1 MLDEK
6 KLQVDAADRAD
17 KMHLEEKKMQIDYI
31 ADKADRAAQARN
43 NPKGNT

>member
-1 MLDEK
+1 MK

-17 KMHLEEKKMQIDYI
+17 KMHLEEKKLMVDT

-43 NPKGNT
+43 NTKGNT